1 MYTLETE
8 NFYLSLNPKTCPE
21 DLPFP
26 VNTAMDIKVT
36 SYNFSARAVIDT
48 DAKRLA
54 AFALDLNKMY
64 ENLQGSARLEET
76 YGLHSFIEFEAVG
89 RGHITVKGDIYSTV
103 AYRHSHRL
111 CFENEID
118 QSYLKDFLQD
128 LLAGVGRYAAQ

>member
-21 DLPFP
+21 DFPFP
-26 VNTAMDIKVT
+26 VNTAMDIKVI

-54 AFALDLNKMY
+54 AFALRLNELY
-64 ENLQGSARLEET
+64 ENLKGSARLEET

-89 RGHITVKGDIYSTV
+89 RGHITVKGDIYTTA
-103 AYRHSHRL
+103 AYQYSQRL

-118 QSYLKDFLQD
+118 QSYLKDFAAA
-128 LLAGVGRYAAQ
+128 LLADFGKYARN

>member
-89 RGHITVKGDIYSTV
+89 RGHITVKGDIYSTA
-103 AYRHSHRL
+103 AYQYSQRL

-118 QSYLKDFLQD
+118 QSYLKDFSAA
-128 LLAGVGRYAAQ
+128 LLADFEKYARD